1 MSGLKRRFTP
11 YTVEDKIPTNFQSF
25 QVYFA
30 YPAMLVIWI
39 VALVWMPE
47 KLNGSVM
54 GPLIDMA
61 LCILVLCWLK
71 NWKMPGYYAVLLLQI
86 WNLVCLP
93 FSVRQDIA
101 MGKSPG
107 AVTYNALVV
116 LVFSLGIMLYYWK
129 RKILFVL
136 SKEGGKEAL
145 LVIRR
150 AAAAPGGKTLV
161 EAGILQV
168 IGGGETALEKDAPQE
183 EPPREADAPDGCDA
197 AGDGGAG
204 EGVDAGEAQDIR
216 DGGEGRS
223 DPS

>member
-1 MSGLKRRFTP
+1 
-11 YTVEDKIPTNFQSF
+11 
-25 QVYFA
+25 
-30 YPAMLVIWI
+30 
-39 VALVWMPE
+39 
-47 KLNGSVM
+47 
-54 GPLIDMA
+54 
-61 LCILVLCWLK
+61 
-71 NWKMPGYYAVLLLQI
+71 
-86 WNLVCLP
+86 
-93 FSVRQDIA
+93 

-136 SKEGGKEAL
+136 SKEGGREAL

-183 EPPREADAPDGCDA
+183 EPPREANAPDGCDA

-216 DGGEGRS
+216 DGGEGHS
-223 DPS
+223 

>member
-30 YPAMLVIWI
+30 YPAMLAIWI

-47 KLNGSVM
+47 KLKGSVT
-54 GPLIDMA
+54 GPLIDVA

-150 AAAAPGGKTLV
+150 AAAAR
-161 EAGILQV
+161 
-168 IGGGETALEKDAPQE
+168 GERPWLRRASC
-183 EPPREADAPDGCDA
+183 R
-197 AGDGGAG
+197 
-204 EGVDAGEAQDIR
+204 
-216 DGGEGRS
+216 
-223 DPS
+223 